1 MFREFSLD
9 HRLPPTHETPALT
22 AADADALA
30 LSTAVPLAAARLAV
44 GGDSTLPIAAVERDT
59 GLSKDTLRI
68 WERRYGFPQPLRDA
82 AGERAYPIEQVDRL
96 RLLKRLLDAGHRPG
110 KVVPLAPAALR
121 ELATVLRRNERG
133 ESAADARQVEIEA
146 CLDLVRRHDVQGLR
160 LMLTQTASRLG
171 LGAFVTQLVAPL
183 NRRIGNAWMAG
194 ELEVFEEHVY
204 TESVQSVLRHL
215 LHQIP
220 QPAPADRP
228 RLLLSTLPG
237 ESHSIGLLMAEIL
250 LALEGCYCVS
260 LGTQTPLSDL
270 VLAAAAHQSDVVG
283 LSFSGALNPNHVVG
297 GLAELRSKLSPKV
310 AVWAGG
316 AAPVLGRRAID
327 GVRRIQGLT
336 DIAPAVAQWRTQSG
350 APHLA

>member
-1 MFREFSLD
+1 M
-9 HRLPPTHETPALT
+9 PVLT
-22 AADADALA
+22 AADTASRALA
-30 LSTAVPLAAARLAV
+30 ATAVATVEP
-44 GGDSTLPIAAVERDT
+44 GDSTLPIAAVERDT

-82 AGERAYPIEQVDRL
+82 IGERAYPMEQVDRL

-110 KVVPLAPAALR
+110 KVVPLAPVALR
-121 ELATVLRRNERG
+121 ELAAVLRRNERG
-133 ESAADARQVEIEA
+133 EAAADGRPVEIEA
-146 CLDLVRRHDVQGLR
+146 CFDLVRRHDVQGLR
-160 LMLTQTASRLG
+160 LALTQAASRLG
-171 LGAFVTQLVAPL
+171 LAAFVTQLVAPL
-183 NRRIGNAWMAG
+183 NRRIGNAWMGG
-194 ELEVFEEHVY
+194 ELEVFEEHMY

-220 QPAPADRP
+220 QPTLADRP

-237 ESHSIGLLMAEIL
+237 ESHGIGLLMAEML

-283 LSFSGALNPNHVVG
+283 LSFSGALNPNHVIG
-297 GLAELRSKLSPKV
+297 GLAELRSKLSTQV

-327 GVRRIQGLT
+327 GVRRIQGLA
-336 DIAPAVAQWRTQSG
+336 DITPAVAQWRAQSG
-350 APHLA
+350 AQSGALNPA

>member
-1 MFREFSLD
+1 MS
-9 HRLPPTHETPALT
+9 
-22 AADADALA
+22 AADPASLA
-30 LSTAVPLAAARLAV
+30 PATAVAATEA
-44 GGDSTLPIAAVERDT
+44 GDSTLPIAAVERDT

-82 AGERAYPIEQVDRL
+82 AGERAYPIDQVDRL

-110 KVVPLAPAALR
+110 KVVPLAPMALR
-121 ELATVLRRNERG
+121 ELAAVLRRNEHG
-133 ESAADARQVEIEA
+133 DASDGRPHEIEA
-146 CLDLVRRHDVQGLR
+146 CFDLVRRHDVQGLR
-160 LMLTQTASRLG
+160 LALTQTASRLG
-171 LGAFVTQLVAPL
+171 LASFVTQLVAPL
-183 NRRIGNAWMAG
+183 NRRIGNAWMGG
-194 ELEVFEEHVY
+194 ELEVFEEHMY

-220 QPAPADRP
+220 QPTPADRP

-237 ESHSIGLLMAEIL
+237 ESHAIGLLMAEVL

-297 GLAELRSKLSPKV
+297 GLAELRSKLSAKV

-316 AAPVLGRRAID
+316 GAPVLGRRTID
-327 GVRRIQGLT
+327 GVRRIPVLA
-336 DIAPAVAQWRTQSG
+336 DIAPAVAQWRGQWRAQSG
-350 APHLA
+350 VLHPA

>member
-1 MFREFSLD
+1 M
-9 HRLPPTHETPALT
+9 PALT
-22 AADADALA
+22 DADTASRPPA
-30 LSTAVPLAAARLAV
+30 PTAVAAV
-44 GGDSTLPIAAVERDT
+44 GAGDSTLPIAAVERDT

-110 KVVPLAPAALR
+110 KVVPLAPLALR
-121 ELATVLRRNERG
+121 ELAAVLRRHEHG
-133 ESAADARQVEIEA
+133 EAAADGRQLEIEA
-146 CLDLVRRHDVQGLR
+146 CFDLVRRHDVQGLR
-160 LMLTQTASRLG
+160 LALTQAASRLG
-171 LGAFVTQLVAPL
+171 MAAFVAQLVAPL
-183 NRRIGNAWMAG
+183 NRRIGNAWMGG
-194 ELEVFEEHVY
+194 ELEVFEEHMY

-220 QPAPADRP
+220 QPTLADRP

-237 ESHSIGLLMAEIL
+237 ESHGIGLLMAEIL

-270 VLAAAAHQSDVVG
+270 VMAAAAHQSDVVG
-283 LSFSGALNPNHVVG
+283 LSFSGALNPNHVIG
-297 GLAELRSKLSPKV
+297 GLAELRSKLSIQV

-316 AAPVLGRRAID
+316 GAPVLGRRVID
-327 GVRRIQGLT
+327 GVRRIQGLS
-336 DIAPAVAQWRTQSG
+336 DIAPAVAQWR
-350 APHLA
+350 AHALNPA